1 MKRFGLI
8 FSMIFIILTISACV
22 VPVSQIEVKY
32 VAGEGG
38 TIVGDS
44 TQNATSPDGGVT
56 FEWVEAVPSPGYRF
70 VAWSDGLLDTKRSD
84 TLTESATFTAIFER
98 LHNYS
103 LLYTAGEGGKIVGA
117 SYQGKNEAF
126 TGTEVTAV
134 ADDGYKFVAW
144 SDGLKLATRTDKADV
159 RKELVAT
166 FVKVHKITFDCDT
179 SRGIVSG
186 PFSQMVDDGNETIMV
201 IALPRVG
208 YKFSHWSNG
217 LTDPYLTFVPTKSE
231 EIEAVFVRED
241 LSLPVLSIDTEN
253 GKEIVSRKDYIF
265 CDVSVSNTD
274 NDYSLLGEGA
284 KIRGRGNTSWEAQ
297 DKKPY
302 KLKFNYK
309 VDLLGGGKARDWVL
323 VPNNTDLSLSR
334 NYLAQS
340 VASLFESINSTTNV
354 QFVELFLNGE
364 YCGVYLI
371 CEQIE
376 FANNRIEVNESEDID
391 TSYLIELDGRG
402 DGNYFTLNGKNYII
416 KEPDTDEDFF
426 TSEHE
431 EFIKNYLTQCLDLL
445 SGDNYD
451 AVCEAI
457 DVRSFAEAY
466 IVYELFKCVDVGF
479 ASFNMY
485 KGAGGKLYCGSV
497 WDFDRSLGIVGN
509 TDGAKAYDTLW
520 ARQEN
525 PWFNAL
531 LGFEEFDDLVS
542 EILNSNKDEIRAKL
556 DSCYTYLYANQD
568 SFERNFKRWNL
579 LGSYVW
585 PNDDEICALE
595 TWELQVEYTR
605 TYLNSSL
612 DYMLSIYVLE

>member
-8 FSMIFIILTISACV
+8 FSMIFIILAISACV
-22 VPVSQIEVKY
+22 VPASQIEVEY

-44 TQNATSPDGGVT
+44 TQSATSADGGVT

-70 VAWSDGLLDTKRSD
+70 VAWSDGLLDTGRSD

-103 LLYTAGEGGKIVGA
+103 LLYTAGEGGKIVGT

-159 RKELVAT
+159 RKEIVAT

-179 SRGIVSG
+179 SHGIVSG

-201 IALPRVG
+201 MALPRVG

-231 EIEAVFVRED
+231 EIEAIFVRED
-241 LSLPVLSIDTEN
+241 LSLPILSIDTEN

-297 DKKPY
+297 EKKPY

-426 TSEHE
+426 TPEHE

-445 SGDNYD
+445 SGNSYD

-485 KGAGGKLYCGSV
+485 KDAGGKLYCGPV

-509 TDGAKAYDTLW
+509 NKGAKAYDTLW
-520 ARQEN
+520 AKQEN

-542 EILNSNKDEIRAKL
+542 EILNSKEDEIRAKL